1 VDSVRPI
8 DILLVEDHVPDQRLT
23 KRAFSKSKLKNNLH
37 IANDGVEAMSFLR
50 KEEPFEN
57 APTPN
62 LILLD
67 LNMPRMDGRDVLRFL
82 KNDDSLKHI
91 PVVILTTSSDEK
103 DVFEAYGLHAN
114 AYITKPVSFSK
125 FMKAIQSIEDHWFVV
140 VTVPTVK

>member
-1 VDSVRPI
+1 MTDYVKPVE
-8 DILLVEDHVPDQRLT
+8 ILLVEDHVPDQRLT

-37 IANDGVEAMSFLR
+37 ICIDGVEAMHFLR
-50 KEEPFEN
+50 KDEGYED

-67 LNMPRMDGRDVLRFL
+67 LNMPRMDGRDVLREI
-82 KNDDSLKHI
+82 KNDDKLKHI
-91 PVVILTTSSDEK
+91 PVVVLTTSSDEK

-125 FMKAIQSIEDHWFVV
+125 FMKAITSLEDHWFMV
-140 VTVPTVK
+140 VTLPR